1 MPRLKTDR
9 AGLLSWVTVGALLAL
24 CALLGYLQYGW
35 IGEVS
40 VAERDRMRASLQ
52 ASLERVS
59 RAFNEELTTV
69 CIALVPPPG
78 PEERLEQEYA
88 GRYLQWKQAGRQAG
102 LLARVAVAWPEKGAP
117 ALRILD
123 PERGEFAA
131 AEWPPEWQ
139 PTRRRIE
146 ARLAGQPM
154 WRPRGPGAG
163 EGILI
168 ELPRFGP
175 PSARPGMPPFGL
187 RETAWLLIEPDLAYV
202 RDTLLP
208 ELLEQHLGAQ
218 GASEYEF
225 EVVTNAQPPSV
236 VFRSGPALTRPDA
249 AVNLF
254 EIEFERLMRRG
265 GPAGMPPGMRGGDGN
280 RGRPPGGGWGRWRL
294 AVQHREGSL
303 DAVVERARR
312 RNLAVTGAILLLMVA
327 AAGALVRFTR
337 QTHRLAQLQID
348 FVAGVSHELRTP
360 LTVIRTAAYNL
371 RGPLAGNPERVE
383 RYGALIQ
390 QESERLT
397 SLVEQVLQ
405 FARARSGTV
414 VREHE
419 PVALAPVI
427 AETVEAARAILG
439 GANCEIEVQVDPA
452 LPPVLGDRV
461 ALKQVLLNLVSN
473 AIKYGAG
480 SSNWI
485 GISALSAA
493 SNGRLWVEL
502 RVADRGPG
510 IPEDERQN
518 IFDPFYRGRR
528 ALQDQVHGTG
538 LGLSLVKSIVE
549 AHSGTIT
556 VVSEPGRGAAFTVR
570 LPAAPPE
577 HQDEFAYFAG

>member
-1 MPRLKTDR
+1 MPRLKIDR

-24 CALLGYLQYGW
+24 CALLAYLQYGW

-40 VAERDRMRASLQ
+40 VAERERMRASLQ

-59 RAFNEELTTV
+59 RAFNEELTTM
-69 CIALVPPPG
+69 CIALLPPPG
-78 PEERLEQEYA
+78 PEQRVEQEYA
-88 GRYLQWKQAGRQAG
+88 GRYLQWKQTGRQAG
-102 LLARVAVAWPEKGAP
+102 LLARVAVARPEKGAL

-123 PERGEFAA
+123 PARGEFVAA
-131 AEWPPEWQ
+131 AWPPEWQ
-139 PTRRRIE
+139 PARLRLE
-146 ARLAGQPM
+146 ARMTGQPM
-154 WRPRGPGAG
+154 WRPRGPGGG

-168 ELPRFGP
+168 ELPRFGTP
-175 PSARPGMPPFGL
+175 PARPGMPPFGL
-187 RETAWLLIEPDLAYV
+187 RETTWLLIEPDLAYV

-208 ELLEQHLGAQ
+208 DLLEQHLGAQ
-218 GASEYEF
+218 GAAEYEF
-225 EVVTNAQPPSV
+225 EVMTNAQPPST

-265 GPAGMPPGMRGGDGN
+265 GPPGMRGGEGN

-327 AAGALVRFTR
+327 AAGALLRFTR

-405 FARARSGTV
+405 FARARSGTA
-414 VREHE
+414 VRERE

-427 AETVEAARAILG
+427 TETVEAARAILG
-439 GANCEIEVQVDPA
+439 GADCEIEVKVDPA
-452 LPPVLGDRV
+452 LPHVLGDRV

-480 SSNWI
+480 GSNWI
-485 GISALSAA
+485 GISAAAAA
-493 SNGRLWVEL
+493 SNGRPWVEL
-502 RVADRGPG
+502 CVADRGLG
-510 IPEDERQN
+510 IPENEQQH

-549 AHSGTIT
+549 AHGGTIT
-556 VVSEPGRGAAFTVR
+556 VVSEPGRGAEFTVR
-570 LPAAPPE
+570 IPAAPPE
-577 HQDEFAYFAG
+577 LRDEFAHSAG

>member
-1 MPRLKTDR
+1 
-9 AGLLSWVTVGALLAL
+9 
-24 CALLGYLQYGW
+24 
-35 IGEVS
+35 
-40 VAERDRMRASLQ
+40 
-52 ASLERVS
+52 
-59 RAFNEELTTV
+59 
-69 CIALVPPPG
+69 
-78 PEERLEQEYA
+78 
-88 GRYLQWKQAGRQAG
+88 
-102 LLARVAVAWPEKGAP
+102 
-117 ALRILD
+117 
-123 PERGEFAA
+123 
-131 AEWPPEWQ
+131 
-139 PTRRRIE
+139 
-146 ARLAGQPM
+146 
-154 WRPRGPGAG
+154 
-163 EGILI
+163 
-168 ELPRFGP
+168 
-175 PSARPGMPPFGL
+175 
-187 RETAWLLIEPDLAYV
+187 
-202 RDTLLP
+202 
-208 ELLEQHLGAQ
+208 
-218 GASEYEF
+218 
-225 EVVTNAQPPSV
+225 VVTNAQPPSA

-254 EIEFERLMRRG
+254 EIDFERLMRRG
-265 GPAGMPPGMRGGDGN
+265 GPPGMRGGGGN
-280 RGRPPGGGWGRWRL
+280 RGRPPGGEWGRWRL
-294 AVQHREGSL
+294 AVQHRAGSL

-312 RNLAVTGAILLLMVA
+312 RNLAVTGGILLLMVA

-405 FARARSGTV
+405 FARAKSGTV
-414 VREHE
+414 VRERE

-439 GANCEIEVQVDPA
+439 GAACEIEVNVEPA
-452 LPPVLGDRV
+452 LPKVLGDRV

-480 SSNWI
+480 GSNWI
-485 GISALSAA
+485 GISASPAA
-493 SNGRLWVEL
+493 SNGRPWVEL

-510 IPEDERQN
+510 IPADELQS

-528 ALQDQVHGTG
+528 AIQDQVHGTG

-549 AHSGTIT
+549 AHGGTIT

-577 HQDEFAYFAG
+577 HQDEFADSAG